1 MRGTLLYPLL
11 VALITI
17 GMIPAVP
24 AEGTNKPVGRG
35 ASLLMTNCARCHAVG
50 RTGAS
55 PHPSAPPFPTLSH
68 RFKIEGLAEAL
79 AEGLSTIMVHVDI
92 ERDCESRVQLART
105 PLLGPD
111 CRRRCWRRSE
121 FPTEPWSWA
130 LLCSPL
136 GGFDAHA
143 WHDAYL
149 P

>member
-79 AEGLSTIMVHVDI
+79 AEGLSTGHPEMPEFVFSAEDVGAII
-92 ERDCESRVQLART
+92 E
-105 PLLGPD
+105 
-111 CRRRCWRRSE
+111 
-121 FPTEPWSWA
+121 
-130 LLCSPL
+130 
-136 GGFDAHA
+136 
-143 WHDAYL
+143 YL
-149 P
+149 KSIQQQ